1 MMGAGMMGAGM
12 MGNPGYQQQQAS
24 QQQFGQQFGAGAS
37 NMMFNTAPA
46 MAGSALA
53 IGGMAAPMVHGAFK
67 GGGRGYKAIRGAANV
82 VDYADPFTPV
92 ANMMGRG
99 FNAGKG
105 LGARMGM
112 NMMGRG
118 AMGIAFGAGAA
129 ALPAAGA
136 MAVTAA
142 VGHGLGQMHTGAMN
156 RSYGQAFANQVMP
169 SAAPGA
175 QRGQEGQATGMMMR
189 DMSEQ
194 LGVGMKDIS
203 GFGKKLNSQRAFQ
216 TVRSAKEFR
225 TKFKEV
231 MGAVKEI
238 ATMTQGTLD
247 DAMGMFS
254 SMRQSGFYST
264 ADIKAQAAKNKARE
278 MTTGI
283 SQETY
288 GAVGQAG
295 AQTARAYG
303 MRGRY
308 GAEMASQSVAGVSRA
323 VRSGAISEEMVMEN
337 GGVERVGM
345 TLAQKQM
352 KFLGSSSGRA
362 MIAQGMGT
370 GGMPDAE
377 RMRGM
382 MGGDMTL
389 QGLVTSAHGRGMGV
403 LGQAGSRESK
413 EAAMPYAS
421 AMMVK
426 MAMMSNS
433 QIGRGNTRGNLI
445 GMMGHN
451 AGLSKDEASMQLAQL
466 AEMGPGMRDEAS
478 SQQKSATMTA
488 YEQKKYRQ
496 SFSGKIANNRGLGD
510 LNDSFRSF
518 GSSTESAFSGIA
530 RSASRGWSGEDNEYT
545 LESGRGS
552 QFLGRGSFKSG
563 DGKARS
569 GGIWGGVSSG
579 RSMAE
584 EYGEADFEGDIAIN
598 HAYMKATGKKTGDV
612 LVKKDRDAWAAKSYT
627 EADGKYYDKSRLDA
641 TDKMRAG
648 AAQDAKEN
656 PFTKEQLDYAKTQQ
670 GTDADF
676 VKKTNQRRQADYAR
690 QAFGERGGG
699 KYFGKA
705 YLGAAMVGDFANQMQ
720 GAAGDL
726 IGRGSMAR
734 TMDTATDQAAM
745 KVFLE
750 QTGQDTSV
758 LDTAKGRE
766 TTRQKIM
773 GSDHEAA
780 KQAQKGMSR
789 RPTDSR
795 SARDLVASKKGFSET
810 LDTVIAGGLNNRTFA
825 TKGSRVV
832 SLKDVIKKSSKA
844 QGLFADLIKLKGKL
858 VGGGKEH
865 SAEFNAKKEEL
876 LKLTGGEGSGATDI
890 LNELLVNME
899 QDEDIAKDLVDAV
912 SAGGEYSKGA
922 GDVVTAEYWKQRV
935 SSGIG
940 GVDKAM
946 ASDAFKKLTPE
957 QQAKMKGYRDIVG
970 NSTPNMGGG
979 SYADAKG
986 GLRGAEAEILDD
998 LLKDGVTADE
1008 REIAGSFAGG
1018 GGADVLDK
1026 LQRISGKH
1034 GNREMDKI
1042 FGFDIDTEEGKAQ
1055 SEAMRKQIE
1064 AADPEDRTK
1073 LILDMLEKDK
1083 QGIDRGGDSTSVG
1096 GVSVTSPEEANLM
1109 MVRLVESLV
1118 NELRSAGVLKDGTYG
1133 EQKPA

>member
-1 MMGAGMMGAGM
+1 
-12 MGNPGYQQQQAS
+12 
-24 QQQFGQQFGAGAS
+24 
-37 NMMFNTAPA
+37 
-46 MAGSALA
+46 
-53 IGGMAAPMVHGAFK
+53 
-67 GGGRGYKAIRGAANV
+67 
-82 VDYADPFTPV
+82 
-92 ANMMGRG
+92 
-99 FNAGKG
+99 
-105 LGARMGM
+105 
-112 NMMGRG
+112 
-118 AMGIAFGAGAA
+118 
-129 ALPAAGA
+129 
-136 MAVTAA
+136 
-142 VGHGLGQMHTGAMN
+142 
-156 RSYGQAFANQVMP
+156 
-169 SAAPGA
+169 
-175 QRGQEGQATGMMMR
+175 
-189 DMSEQ
+189 
-194 LGVGMKDIS
+194 
-203 GFGKKLNSQRAFQ
+203 
-216 TVRSAKEFR
+216 
-225 TKFKEV
+225 
-231 MGAVKEI
+231 
-238 ATMTQGTLD
+238 MTQGTLD

-308 GAEMASQSVAGVSRA
+308 GAEMASRSVAGVSRA
-323 VRSGAISEEMVMEN
+323 VRTGGISEEMVMEH
-337 GGVERVGM
+337 GGVEAVGM
-345 TLAQKQM
+345 NMAQKQM
-352 KFLGSSSGRA
+352 RFLGTSRGRA
-362 MIAQGMGT
+362 MIAQGMGK
-370 GGMPDAE
+370 GGMPDAD

-389 QGLVTSAHGRGMGV
+389 QGLVTGAAGRGLGV

-413 EAAMPYAS
+413 EAAMPYAG

-426 MAMMSNS
+426 MAMLQNK
-433 QIGRGNTRGNLI
+433 QLGRGNTRGSLI
-445 GMMGHN
+445 GMMGTM
-451 AGLSKDEASMQLAQL
+451 GMGKDESSMMLAQL
-466 AEMGPGMRDEAS
+466 AEQGPQARAEMS
-478 SQQKSATMTA
+478 SQQRSATMTA
-488 YEQKKYRQ
+488 FEQEKYRQ

-510 LNDSFRSF
+510 LNDSLRSF
-518 GSSTESAFSGIA
+518 GSGAASAFSGIA
-530 RSASRGWSGEDNEYT
+530 RSASRRWSGEDNEYT

-563 DGKARS
+563 DGKANS
-569 GGIWGGVSSG
+569 GGIWGGVSSV
-579 RSMAE
+579 RSMTD
-584 EYGEADFEGDIAIN
+584 EYGEGTVSSLDIDAI
-598 HAYMKATGKKTGDV
+598 ASKEMRTGESHRDAKNR
-612 LVKKDRDAWAAKSYT
+612 VKKRYTASTGGRFHDNAK
-627 EADGKYYDKSRLDA
+627 LDA
-641 TDKMRAG
+641 MDKMRAG

-656 PFTKEQLDYAKTQQ
+656 PFTEEQLNYAKTQQ

-699 KYFGKA
+699 KYFGRMF
-705 YLGAAMVGDFANQMQ
+705 LGAAMVGDFANQMQ

-734 TMDTATDQAAM
+734 TMDTATDNSAM

-773 GSDHEAA
+773 GSDHKAA
-780 KQAQKGMSR
+780 KQAQKAMSR

-795 SARDLVASKKGFSET
+795 SARDLVASKKGFSAT

-844 QGLFADLIKLKGKL
+844 QGLFADLIKLKGKV

-876 LKLTGGEGSGATDI
+876 LKLTGGEGSDATDI

-935 SSGIG
+935 NSGIG

-946 ASDAFKKLTPE
+946 ASDAFQKLTPE

-970 NSTPNMGGG
+970 NSTPDMGGG

-998 LLKDGVTADE
+998 LLKDGVTTDE
-1008 REIAGSFAGG
+1008 RKIAGSFAGG

-1026 LQRISGKH
+1026 LQRISGKN